1 MALLFCAPLNQA
13 KRSHKFSFDS
23 GDWATGQP
31 QSPAKVN
38 GLVKR
43 W

>member
-1 MALLFCAPLNQA
+1 MALLVVAPLSRA
-13 KRSHKFSFDS
+13 RRSHKFSFDS
-23 GDWATGQP
+23 GDWATEEQE
-31 QSPAKVN
+31 SPAKVD